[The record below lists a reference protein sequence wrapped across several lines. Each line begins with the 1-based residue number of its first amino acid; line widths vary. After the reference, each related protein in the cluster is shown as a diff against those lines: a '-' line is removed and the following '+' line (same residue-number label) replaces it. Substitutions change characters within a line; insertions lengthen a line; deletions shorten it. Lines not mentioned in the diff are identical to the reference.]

1 MPRRSP
7 AGEVVSNIER
17 QLKALHLIATD
28 MEADAALLDV
38 SPFDAP
44 TVARNLGQM
53 MAAIAALA
61 SIVHAHIEVL
71 PSDERPIVEPEQDFS
86 PIREQTFKNMT
97 EVRRHVAGLEL

>member
-1 MPRRSP
+1 MSD
-7 AGEVVSNIER
+7 IER
-17 QLKALHLIATD
+17 QLKALRMIARD

-61 SIVHAHIEVL
+61 GVVAEHIGSQ
-71 PSDERPIVEPEQDFS
+71 P
-86 PIREQTFKNMT
+86 
-97 EVRRHVAGLEL
+97 